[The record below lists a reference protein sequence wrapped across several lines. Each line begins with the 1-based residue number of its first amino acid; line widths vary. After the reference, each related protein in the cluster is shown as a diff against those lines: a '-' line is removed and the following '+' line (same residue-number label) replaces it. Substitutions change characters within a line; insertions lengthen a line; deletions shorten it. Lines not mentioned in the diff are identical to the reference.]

1 MVLYNWRL
9 EIYNLFIRLGQ
20 EAHDALTIF
29 LWRLTAKKYKTFN
42 QQLTVLRNRGLNVS
56 TDGSPKRFLEQDN
69 GLIV

>member
-1 MVLYNWRL
+1 MALYNWRL

-20 EAHDALTIF
+20 EAHDMPWPFFMEINS
-29 LWRLTAKKYKTFN
+29 KKYKTFN
-42 QQLTVLRNRGLNVS
+42 QQLSVLRNRGLTVS